1 MKRMIGLLMVM
12 GLVVGFGGC
21 GDNPLAS
28 GEWKNS
34 SECGGFTEGEV
45 RELWNEVEKSGGSWE
60 DYDAEAQLNRE
71 HGQLAR
77 ARKLDCQAWLARNR

>member
-1 MKRMIGLLMVM
+1 MKRMIGLLVVM

-45 RELWNEVEKSGGSWE
+45 RELWN
-60 DYDAEAQLNRE
+60 
-71 HGQLAR
+71 
-77 ARKLDCQAWLARNR
+77 